1 MKELLS
7 YALLGATLGV
17 LPATV
22 FAQVGGYGGPPGMG
36 RGPAAEVPKLPGIEL
51 QGPLDSARAPIVL
64 QLNPDQARRYAQIY
78 DSFMVATQPQRDSA
92 AAALAKMNQRLEVGD
107 RAAAMF
113 YVDRVNEIGK
123 RLRDRQDRFEDNL
136 KKFLSGDQIK
146 AYRQWRDAEQQAIER
161 RQREEGVKWVE
172 AAFVGFGGGARGA
185 AGSGAPE
192 IKVPVAPAPGVA
204 APSLGAQALQVG
216 RALYVT
222 GQIGVD
228 ANGTLSGNDLRSQA
242 IQAFAN
248 LTAVLRAGGA
258 VPRNVVTL
266 TILVVNYKPADEA
279 TIREVGAEYFAGNA
293 PVVTLAGV
301 QSLSR
306 EGALV
311 SVAATAA
318 TIGASFNRPPE
329 RQP

>member
-1 MKELLS
+1 MKRVLS
-7 YALLGATLGV
+7 YALLSAALA
-17 LPATV
+17 LPPAAS
-22 FAQVGGYGGPPGMG
+22 AQMGGYGGPPGMS
-36 RGPAAEVPKLPGIEL
+36 RGPAAEVPKLPGVEL
-51 QGPLDSARAPIVL
+51 EGPLDSTSAPIVL
-64 QLNPDQARRYAQIY
+64 QLNPEQARRYAQVY

-92 AAALAKMNQRLEVGD
+92 TAAIAKMNQRLEAGD

-113 YVDRVNEIGK
+113 YVERVNDIGK
-123 RLRDRQDRFEDNL
+123 RLKDRQDRFEDNL

-161 RQREEGVKWVE
+161 KQREDGVKWVE
-172 AAFVGFGGGARGA
+172 AAFVGFGGGARGG
-185 AGSGAPE
+185 AGAPPE
-192 IKVPVAPAPGVA
+192 IKAPVAPAPGVA
-204 APSLGAQALQVG
+204 APALGAQALQVG

-222 GQIGVD
+222 GQLGVD
-228 ANGTLSGNDLRSQA
+228 ANGTLSGTDLRSQA
-242 IQAFAN
+242 IQAFTN
-248 LTAVLRAGGA
+248 LTTVLKAGGA
-258 VPRNVVTL
+258 APRNVVTL
-266 TILVVNYKPADEA
+266 TILVVNYKPGDEA

-311 SVAATAA
+311 SIAATAA

>member
-1 MKELLS
+1 MKRVLS
-7 YALLGATLGV
+7 YALLGATLAFPV
-17 LPATV
+17 AAY
-22 FAQVGGYGGPPGMG
+22 AQMGGYGGAPSMS
-36 RGPAAEVPKLPGIEL
+36 RGPGAEVPKLPGVEL
-51 QGPLDSARAPIVL
+51 EGPLDSASAPIVL
-64 QLNPDQARRYAQIY
+64 QLNPDQARRYAQAY

-92 AAALAKMNQRLEVGD
+92 AAATAKMNQRLEVGD

-113 YVDRVNEIGK
+113 YVDRLNDIGK
-123 RLRDRQDRFEDNL
+123 RLKDRQDRFEDNL

-146 AYRQWRDAEQQAIER
+146 AYRQWRDSEQQAIER
-161 RQREEGVKWVE
+161 KQHEDGVKWVE
-172 AAFVGFGGGARGA
+172 AAFVGFGGGARGGT
-185 AGSGAPE
+185 AGGVPE
-192 IKVPVAPAPGVA
+192 IKVPVAPAPGIA
-204 APSLGAQALQVG
+204 APALGAQALQVG

-222 GQIGVD
+222 GQLGVD
-228 ANGTLSGNDLRSQA
+228 ANGTLSGTDLRSQA

-248 LTAVLRAGGA
+248 LTAVLKAAGA
-258 VPRNVVTL
+258 MPRNVVTL

-279 TIREVGAEYFAGNA
+279 TIREVGAEFFAGNA

-301 QSLSR
+301 QSLSK

>member
-1 MKELLS
+1 MKRLLS
-7 YALLGATLGV
+7 YWLLSATLAVTPGAV
-17 LPATV
+17 S
-22 FAQVGGYGGPPGMG
+22 AQVGGYGGPPGMG
-36 RGPAAEVPKLPGIEL
+36 RGPEAPKLPGLEL
-51 QGPLDSARAPIVL
+51 QGPLDSASAPSVL
-64 QLNPDQARRYAQIY
+64 QLNPDQARRYAQVY

-92 AAALAKMNQRLEVGD
+92 GAAMVKMNQRLEVGD

-113 YVDRVNEIGK
+113 YVDRLNDIGK
-123 RLRDRQDRFEDNL
+123 RLKDRQDRFEDNL

-161 RQREEGVKWVE
+161 KQREDAVKWVE
-172 AAFVGFGGGARGA
+172 AAFVGYGGGARA
-185 AGSGAPE
+185 AGGGVPD
-192 IKVPVAPAPGVA
+192 IKTPVAPAPGVA
-204 APSLGAQALQVG
+204 APTLGAQALQVG

-222 GQIGVD
+222 GQLGVD
-228 ANGTLSGNDLRSQA
+228 ANGTLSGTDLRSQA
-242 IQAFAN
+242 LQAFAN
-248 LTAVLRAGGA
+248 LTAVLKASGA
-258 VPRNVVTL
+258 MPRNVVTL
-266 TILVVNYKPADEA
+266 TILVVNYKPGDEA
-279 TIREVGAEYFAGNA
+279 TIREAGAEYFTGNA

-306 EGALV
+306 DGALV